1 MKRASG
7 YIFFSIVALII
18 SVGYQVA
25 ASPKAIVVPY
35 QANKLVAKSEPLTLD
50 VSAYAIFDVETGE
63 IISAYNDETVLP
75 IASVTKL
82 ITAAAT
88 IKQLPEE
95 RETTISQTDVA
106 QDGHSGRLSVGER
119 YTPHELL
126 FPLLL
131 ESSNDAA
138 ATLER
143 TAEGDLVGEM
153 NELVEKAGAKDM
165 VLSDTSGLSA
175 RNVAS
180 ARDLATVTSYLYKTE
195 PHIFDITRLSKRA
208 GPYVGWS
215 NNSPVLEDNYRGGK
229 HGYTE
234 AAKRTLVALYE
245 ETYPAGKKTLGY
257 VVLGSENLRS
267 DIEKLRLYAA
277 ESVSLE

>member
-7 YIFFSIVALII
+7 YIFFSLVVLVV
-18 SVGYQVA
+18 SVTYQVA
-25 ASPKAIVVPY
+25 ASPKSIVVPL
-35 QANKLVAKSEPLTLD
+35 QATKLVAKSDPLTLD

-88 IKQLPEE
+88 TELLPEE
-95 RETTISQTDVA
+95 KETTISYADIA
-106 QDGHSGRLSVGER
+106 EDGRSGRLSVGER
-119 YTPHELL
+119 YTTHELL

-143 TAEGDLVGEM
+143 IAEGTLVDEM
-153 NELVEKAGAKDM
+153 NELVAKAGAKDM
-165 VLSDTSGLSA
+165 VLSDTSGLSS

-180 ARDLATVTSYLYKTE
+180 ARDLATVSSYLYKTE

-208 GPYVGWS
+208 GPYVGWT

-245 ETYPAGKKTLGY
+245 ETYPAGKRTLGY

-267 DIEKLRLYAA
+267 DMEKLRLYAR

>member
-7 YIFFSIVALII
+7 YIFFPLVILIVSIT
-18 SVGYQVA
+18 YQVS
-25 ASPKAIVVPY
+25 ASPKSIVVPLE
-35 QANKLVAKSEPLTLD
+35 ATKLVVKSGPLTLD

-88 IKQLPEE
+88 TELLPEE
-95 RETTISQTDVA
+95 KEATISYSDIA
-106 QDGHSGRLSVGER
+106 EDGRSGRLSVGER
-119 YTPHELL
+119 YTTHELL

-143 TAEGDLVGEM
+143 IAEGALVEEM
-153 NELVEKAGAKDM
+153 NELVVKAGAKDM
-165 VLSDTSGLSA
+165 VLSDASGLSS

-180 ARDLATVTSYLYKTE
+180 ARDLATVSSYLYKTE
-195 PHIFDITRLSKRA
+195 PHIFDITRLSKRV
-208 GPYVGWS
+208 GPYVGWT
-215 NNSPVLEDNYRGGK
+215 NNSPVLEANYRGGK

-245 ETYPAGKKTLGY
+245 ETFPAGKRTLGY

-267 DIEKLRLYAA
+267 DMEKLRLYAT

>member
-1 MKRASG
+1 MKRAVG
-7 YIFFSIVALII
+7 YTVFALVVLIA
-18 SVGYQVA
+18 SVTYQVA
-25 ASPKAIVVPY
+25 ASPKSVTVSY
-35 QANKLVAKSEPLTLD
+35 EANRLVAKSDPLKLD

-88 IKQLPEE
+88 TELLPEE
-95 RETTISQTDVA
+95 KEATISYDDVA
-106 QDGHSGRLSVGER
+106 EDGRSGRLSVGER
-119 YTPHELL
+119 YTTHELL

-143 TAEGDLVGEM
+143 IAEGTLVEEM
-153 NELVEKAGAKDM
+153 NELVAKAGAKGM
-165 VLSDTSGLSA
+165 VLSDTSGLSS

-180 ARDLATVTSYLYKTE
+180 ARDLATVASYLYKTE

-208 GPYVGWS
+208 GPYVGWT
-215 NNSPVLEDNYRGGK
+215 NNSPVLETNYRGGK

-245 ETYPAGKKTLGY
+245 ETYPAGKRTLGY

-267 DIEKLRLYAA
+267 DMEKLRLYTQ